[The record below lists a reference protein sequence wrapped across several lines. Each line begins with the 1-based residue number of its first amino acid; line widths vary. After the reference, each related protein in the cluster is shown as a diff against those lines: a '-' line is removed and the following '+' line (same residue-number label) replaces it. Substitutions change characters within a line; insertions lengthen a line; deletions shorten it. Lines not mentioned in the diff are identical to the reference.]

1 MLIPQELQLSLLKN
15 GESPLMVRICKNG
28 KKKDKSLGSSV
39 NPAHWDFKKNLPK
52 PKCPNYEALLILI
65 NEKINEF
72 QRIILDKKV
81 NNAEFTAT
89 TLLQSTDTFQSKPP
103 VSVGEGFLSY
113 IQALKNENR
122 LDMQEC
128 LKCPT
133 HLLSSSTS
141 ILTYHSLILML
152 LG

>member
-1 MLIPQELQLSLLKN
+1 MEATVNVTCYKSKVLKN

-28 KKKDKSLGSSV
+28 KKKYKSLGISV

-89 TLLQSTDTFQSKPP
+89 TLLQSTDTFQSK
-103 VSVGEGFLSY
+103 
-113 IQALKNENR
+113 
-122 LDMQEC
+122 
-128 LKCPT
+128 
-133 HLLSSSTS
+133 HLVFS
-141 ILTYHSLILML
+141 
-152 LG
+152 